1 MADITYCEYTRCP
14 LKKCER
20 HHTKISKACIF
31 GKGYVS
37 VADFSGTCREY
48 LSYLLKEVQK
58 DEEEPKNGKK

>member
-1 MADITYCEYTRCP
+1 MADITYCTYSGCP

-20 HHTKISKACIF
+20 HPSKISKAAMS

-48 LSYLLKEVQK
+48 LSWLLDEVEKEK
-58 DEEEPKNGKK
+58 RK